1 MKYATEQE
9 DFWAGTFGS
18 DYIARNQGQDYLAS
32 NLNFFSRIF
41 QRLAKPTSIV
51 EFGANIGMNLR
62 ALRLLFP
69 EAQLSAIEINP
80 DAAHQLRQFLG
91 NENVHHGSIL
101 EFQPQTTVDVSL
113 IKGVLIH
120 LPPESLPQVYDKLYA
135 ASHRYIL
142 VCEYYNPSPVS
153 IPYRGHTN
161 KLFKRDFAGELMDRY
176 PDVQLIDYGFV
187 YRRDPSFPQDDVTW
201 FLMKKPQ
208 G

>member
-176 PDVQLIDYGFV
+176 PDLQLIDYGFV

-201 FLMKKPQ
+201 FLMEKRH

>member
-176 PDVQLIDYGFV
+176 PDLQLIDYGFV